1 MQVKLWL
8 SAKDYGDGSINVKL
22 SNTKQEALKSLGKE
36 SEDEIDNFYDN
47 GMIDEIGLD
56 FNDKMELNTQFSI
69 NIE

>member
-36 SEDEIDNFYDN
+36 SEDEIDNFYNN

>member
-36 SEDEIDNFYDN
+36 SEDEIDNFDDN